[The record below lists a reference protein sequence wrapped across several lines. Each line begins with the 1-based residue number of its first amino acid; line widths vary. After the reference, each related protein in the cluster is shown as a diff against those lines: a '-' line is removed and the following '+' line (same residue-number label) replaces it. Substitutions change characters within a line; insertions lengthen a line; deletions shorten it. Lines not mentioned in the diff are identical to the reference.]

1 MPQPPIPVSP
11 GVVWVDGRLLADVD
25 GSAISANDHAIVVG
39 DGVFETMKVVDGTAF
54 ALTRHLRRLRFS
66 AEGMGMLPPDEGRIR
81 DAVASVLDAD
91 STSGKLRI
99 TWSSGIGPLGSSR
112 GDGPGTLIVATEPG
126 SAWPPAEAVHLC
138 RWTRNEHGA
147 LVGLK
152 TTSYAENVVALEAA
166 HDRGCSEA
174 LFANTA
180 GDLCEGTGT
189 NVFLVVDGELVTPPL
204 SSGCL
209 AGVTRELLLEEMAV
223 TERPVDPDEFT
234 QASEAFLTSSTR
246 DVSAIARVDDLVLP
260 DAPGP
265 VTKAAQ
271 AAFADLCARS
281 LDP

>member
-1 MPQPPIPVSP
+1 MPD
-11 GVVWVDGRLLADVD
+11 DGTP
-25 GSAISANDHAIVVG
+25 ISANDHAIVVG
-39 DGVFETMKVVDGTAF
+39 DGVFETMKVVGGTAF
-54 ALTRHLRRLRFS
+54 ALTRHLRRLHFS
-66 AEGMGMLPPDEGRIR
+66 ADGLRMLPPDDERIR
-81 DAVASVLDAD
+81 HAVAVVLDAD
-91 STSGKLRI
+91 PDAGKLRI

-112 GDGPGTLIVATEPG
+112 GDGPGSLIVATEAG
-126 SAWPPAEAVHLC
+126 DLW
-138 RWTRNEHGA
+138 RWARHEHGA

-152 TTSYAENVVALEAA
+152 TTSYAENVLALEAA

-223 TERPVDPDEFT
+223 TERSVAPDEF
-234 QASEAFLTSSTR
+234 ARSSEAFLTSSTR
-246 DVSAIARVDDLVLP
+246 DVNAIAQVDDLVLP
-260 DAPGP
+260 EAPGP
-265 VTKAAQ
+265 VTVAAQ
-271 AAFADLCARS
+271 AAFADLCASS

>member
-1 MPQPPIPVSP
+1 MPD
-11 GVVWVDGRLLADVD
+11 DGTP
-25 GSAISANDHAIVVG
+25 ISANDHAIVVG

-66 AEGMGMLPPDEGRIR
+66 ADGLRMLPPDDQRIR
-81 DAVASVLDAD
+81 HAVAAVLDAD
-91 STSGKLRI
+91 PDAGKLRI
-99 TWSSGIGPLGSSR
+99 TWSSGVGPLGSSR
-112 GDGPGTLIVATEPG
+112 GDGPGTLIVATEAV
-126 SAWPPAEAVHLC
+126 SAWPVVEAVHLC
-138 RWTRNEHGA
+138 RWARNEHGA

-152 TTSYAENVVALEAA
+152 TTSYAENVLALEAA

-223 TERPVDPDEFT
+223 TERPVNPDEF
-234 QASEAFLTSSTR
+234 ARSSEAFLTSSTR
-246 DVSAIARVDDLVLP
+246 DVNAIAQVDDLVLP
-260 DAPGP
+260 EAPGP
-265 VTKAAQ
+265 VTVAAQ

>member
-1 MPQPPIPVSP
+1 MLESATHDST
-11 GVVWVDGRLLADVD
+11 GACWVDGLLQSPGTAS
-25 GSAISANDHAIVVG
+25 GISPLDHAIVVG

-66 AEGMGMLPPDEGRIR
+66 AEGMGMLPADDDRVR
-81 DAVASVLDAD
+81 DAVAAVLDAD
-91 STSGKLRI
+91 PAAGKLRI
-99 TWSSGIGPLGSSR
+99 TWSSGVGPLGSSR

-126 SAWPPAEAVHLC
+126 STWPADEAVHLC

-152 TTSYAENVVALEAA
+152 TTSYAENVIALEAA
-166 HDRGCSEA
+166 HAHGCSEA

-189 NVFLVVDGELVTPPL
+189 NVFLVVEGELVTPPL

-223 TERPVDPDEFT
+223 TERQVDPDEFAR
-234 QASEAFLTSSTR
+234 ASEAFLTSTTR

-260 DAPGP
+260 EAPGP
-265 VTKAAQ
+265 VTVAAQ
-271 AAFADLCARS
+271 AVFADLCTRS

>member
-1 MPQPPIPVSP
+1 MPD
-11 GVVWVDGRLLADVD
+11 DGTP
-25 GSAISANDHAIVVG
+25 ISANDHAIVVG

-66 AEGMGMLPPDEGRIR
+66 ADGLRMLPPDDQRIR
-81 DAVASVLDAD
+81 HAVAVVLDTDPDA
-91 STSGKLRI
+91 GKLRI
-99 TWSSGIGPLGSSR
+99 TWSSGVGPLGSSR
-112 GDGPGTLIVATEPG
+112 GGGPGTLIVATEVG
-126 SAWPPAEAVHLC
+126 SAWPVAEAVHLC
-138 RWTRNEHGA
+138 RWARNEYGA

-152 TTSYAENVVALEAA
+152 TTSYAENVLALEAA
-166 HDRGCSEA
+166 HDRECSEA

-223 TERPVDPDEFT
+223 TERSVAPDEF
-234 QASEAFLTSSTR
+234 ARSSEAFLTSSTR
-246 DVSAIARVDDLVLP
+246 DVNAIAQVADLVLP
-260 DAPGP
+260 EAPGP
-265 VTKAAQ
+265 VTVAAQ
-271 AAFADLCARS
+271 AAFADLCASS

>member
-1 MPQPPIPVSP
+1 MLEAATHDST
-11 GVVWVDGRLLADVD
+11 GACWVDGLLQSPGTAS
-25 GSAISANDHAIVVG
+25 GISPLDHAIVVG
-39 DGVFETMKVVDGTAF
+39 DGVFETMKVVGGTAF

-66 AEGMGMLPPDEGRIR
+66 AEGMGMLPADDDRVR
-81 DAVASVLDAD
+81 DAVAAVLDAD
-91 STSGKLRI
+91 PAAGKLRI
-99 TWSSGIGPLGSSR
+99 TWSSGVGPLGSSR

-126 SAWPPAEAVHLC
+126 STWQADEAVHLC

-152 TTSYAENVVALEAA
+152 TTSYAENVIALEAA
-166 HDRGCSEA
+166 HAHGCSEA

-189 NVFLVVDGELVTPPL
+189 NVFLVVDDELVTPPL

-223 TERPVDPDEFT
+223 TERQVDPDEFAR
-234 QASEAFLTSSTR
+234 ASEAFLTSTTR

-260 DAPGP
+260 EAPGP
-265 VTKAAQ
+265 VTVAAQ
-271 AAFADLCARS
+271 AVFADLCTRS